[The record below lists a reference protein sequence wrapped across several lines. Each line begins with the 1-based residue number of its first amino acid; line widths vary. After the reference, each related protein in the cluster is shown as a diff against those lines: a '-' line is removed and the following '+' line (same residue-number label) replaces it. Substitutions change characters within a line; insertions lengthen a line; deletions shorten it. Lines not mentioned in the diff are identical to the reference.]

1 MDTDALKFFLALL
14 VKNFGQRKRLG
25 TLKVQKKKTFLA
37 ECLENAIV

>member
-1 MDTDALKFFLALL
+1 MDTDALKFFLAPL

-25 TLKVQKKKTFLA
+25 TLKVQKKTFLA